1 MNNISVL
8 LIVNFVTLIFQL
20 YLFLKISEIKSLFS
34 KLSNSLIELDTK
46 VNRLIKNIEE
56 HGFKITVQLLPSST
70 FLPTIDNYVFHVGD
84 YTKVSP
90 PNNAP
95 FTHLICLE
103 CAKQYWRGFD
113 QANITSEILLKSP
126 IEIVERLA

>member
-56 HGFKITVQLLPSST
+56 HGFKITV
-70 FLPTIDNYVFHVGD
+70 
-84 YTKVSP
+84 
-90 PNNAP
+90 
-95 FTHLICLE
+95 
-103 CAKQYWRGFD
+103 
-113 QANITSEILLKSP
+113 
-126 IEIVERLA
+126 